1 MFTKDNAVIDPAR
14 LPDKVR
20 DLMSSLF
27 ISPGSVLKL
36 IKQLKRNSSG
46 GPDSIPAEFY
56 LETGHLI
63 AFPLSMIFNM
73 SLQSGELPPVW
84 NPAAII
90 PVFKK
95 VSPSDP
101 ANYRPI
107 SLTCIA
113 CKLHRESKNGDI
125 TLHYIEIF

>member
-1 MFTKDNAVIDPAR
+1 MVRMVLLHLETKKVTCDIKIVTNRLSSMIIFAVCSPRINGVIDPAR
-14 LPDKVR
+14 LPDKVS

-56 LETGHLI
+56 METGHLI

-73 SLQSGELPPVW
+73 SL
-84 NPAAII
+84 
-90 PVFKK
+90 
-95 VSPSDP
+95 
-101 ANYRPI
+101 
-107 SLTCIA
+107 
-113 CKLHRESKNGDI
+113 
-125 TLHYIEIF
+125 